1 MLKGVDLMKTEL
13 FPINEKSELFSKA
26 HPMHDCSF
34 VATFEQNTLVLTFD
48 NLQNYFDAPPVTYWF
63 DEYRKLTIKYHNTE
77 FVNLRLKY
85 GKKEKEFYDTVE
97 PLNGKGLIMY
107 SYSVDCFN
115 QMTLDFYVMIK
126 KKLWGGKM
134 EIAPDK
140 IEYIWE

>member
-1 MLKGVDLMKTEL
+1 MKKEL
-13 FPINEKSELFSKA
+13 FLFSDKGELFSKA

-34 VATFEQNTLVLTFD
+34 TAAFDNNTLALTFD
-48 NLQNYFDAPPVTYWF
+48 HLEKYDSTLIYGLEGF
-63 DEYRKLTIKYHNTE
+63 EKLTIKYHNTE
-77 FVNLRLKY
+77 FVNVRLKY
-85 GKKEKEFYDTVE
+85 GKKEKDFYDTVE
-97 PLNGKGLIMY
+97 PLNGKELIMY

>member
-1 MLKGVDLMKTEL
+1 MKIEL
-13 FPINEKSELFSKA
+13 FSIAEKRELFSKA

-34 VATFEQNTLVLTFD
+34 VAEFEQNTLILTFN
-48 NLQNYFDAPPVTYWF
+48 NLEKYFDTPPVKYWF
-63 DEYRKLTIKYHNTE
+63 DEYHKLTIKYHNTE
-77 FVNLRLKY
+77 FVNLSLKY
-85 GKKEKEFYDTVE
+85 GKKEKDFYDTVE
-97 PLNGKGLIMY
+97 HLNGKELIMY
-107 SYSVDCFN
+107 KYSVDCFN